1 MPEDRLEGATNFV
14 SWKFRTMLALKEHEL
29 NTLVEKALPMPDEED
44 EKLLWTRNNNKA
56 MKLLVDGVKDHIV
69 PIISKLDTTY
79 LMFSTLENMFEI
91 NNTSRVFALKQQLH
105 HIKMNQS
112 ETITSYFMR
121 ITELRNQLSTIGH
134 TFDSKE
140 LTMLALNG
148 LPTSWESFIQGI
160 SARSKL
166 PKFDRLKTD
175 CIQEESKLT
184 TRGAGINSQN
194 EEMQALNSQSHKR
207 GKRNNFKKRRGKD
220 STKKQSFKLKR
231 DLCKVQ
237 CFRCDKYG
245 HIAIKCPDRPKPQ
258 ASIVEVSEPNTDSK
272 RLVFYSAL
280 STQVSTSLNT

>member
-1 MPEDRLEGATNFV
+1 MVSGVGLEDRLEGAANFV
-14 SWKFRTMLALKEHEL
+14 SWKFRMMLTLKEHEL
-29 NTLVEKALPMPDEED
+29 NTLGEKALPMPDEED
-44 EKLLWTRNNNKA
+44 EKLPWTRNDNKA

-69 PIISKLDTTY
+69 PIISKLDTAY

-91 NNTSRVFALKQQLH
+91 NNTSRILALKQQLH

-175 CIQEESKLT
+175 CIQEESRLI
-184 TRGAGINSQN
+184 TRGIGINSQN
-194 EEMQALNSQSHKR
+194 EEMQASQKR
-207 GKRNNFKKRRGKD
+207 K
-220 STKKQSFKLKR
+220 
-231 DLCKVQ
+231 
-237 CFRCDKYG
+237 
-245 HIAIKCPDRPKPQ
+245 
-258 ASIVEVSEPNTDSK
+258 EE
-272 RLVFYSAL
+272 
-280 STQVSTSLNT
+280 